1 MLGGDGERQADAV
14 YIEYTE
20 EARMKIKVTKVE
32 RIEATAIHRDPNAPD
47 GAA

>member
-1 MLGGDGERQADAV
+1 MLAAGRDRQADAA
-14 YIEYTE
+14 YIKYTE

>member
-1 MLGGDGERQADAV
+1 MLAAGGDRQAEAA
-14 YIEYTE
+14 YIKNME

-32 RIEATAIHRDPNAPD
+32 RIEATAIHRDPNDPA